1 MLSNTPPPPYYA
13 VIFSSLRTNNDNN
26 YAETNAHMNQLALK
40 QDGFL
45 GMEDASSEISISI
58 SYWRDLEAI
67 KTWKEN
73 LAHKDAQEKGRQLWY
88 QQYKVRIAFV
98 EHEYE
103 FLKK

>member
-13 VIFSSLRTNNDNN
+13 VIFSSLRTKNNDD
-26 YAETNAHMNQLALK
+26 YAETNALMNQLALK

-45 GMEDASSEISISI
+45 GMEDASSDIGISI
-58 SYWRDLEAI
+58 SYWRDLAAI
-67 KTWKEN
+67 KKWKEN

-88 QQYKVRIAFV
+88 HQYKVRIANV
-98 EHEYE
+98 EREYE